1 MAEFA
6 GAGLAGVWACR
17 VRAGGYG
24 RRMTETAPPAAASFA
39 PNALSATLGLVR
51 IIEMEPAGRARLEY
65 CAGPHMCHS
74 GGVVQGGFVTG
85 WIDAAMAHACMAMT
99 GPGVVPM
106 SLELKVSF
114 FAPARPGAV
123 FAEAWVERRG
133 RSTCFF
139 EGRLLDAGGKVLAKA
154 SSTITLMDQARVEGA
169 SRAALA

>member
-1 MAEFA
+1 
-6 GAGLAGVWACR
+6 
-17 VRAGGYG
+17 
-24 RRMTETAPPAAASFA
+24 MTEPAPPAAASAADSAAASAAVAA
-39 PNALSATLGLVR
+39 PAPVAGELSATLGLVR

-65 CAGPHMCHS
+65 LAGAHMCHS

-85 WIDAAMAHACMAMT
+85 WIDAAMAHACIAMT

-139 EGRLLDAGGKVLAKA
+139 EGRLLDGAGKVLAKA

-169 SRAALA
+169 SRAATAPAAV